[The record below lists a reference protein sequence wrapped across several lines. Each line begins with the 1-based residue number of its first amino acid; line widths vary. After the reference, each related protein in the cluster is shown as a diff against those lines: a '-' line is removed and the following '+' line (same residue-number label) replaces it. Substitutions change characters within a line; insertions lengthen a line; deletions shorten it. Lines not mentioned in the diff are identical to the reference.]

1 MEARE
6 INVVTVRWWD
16 GQKEDFECAEIKF
29 GCDFLWMKLINGKN
43 RWIPL
48 RHVRWIGTTID
59 SKQDTH
65 M

>member
-1 MEARE
+1 MGG
-6 INVVTVRWWD
+6 D
-16 GQKEDFECAEIKF
+16 GQKEDFECTKVKF
-29 GCDFLWMKLINGKN
+29 GCDFLWMKLIDGKN
-43 RWIPL
+43 RWVPL

>member
-1 MEARE
+1 MNVLEAN
-6 INVVTVRWWD
+6 IVTVRWWD
-16 GQKEDFECAEIKF
+16 GQKEDFECTEVKF
-29 GCDFLWMKLINGKN
+29 GCDFLWMKLLNGKN

-48 RHVRWIGTTID
+48 RQVRWIGTTID